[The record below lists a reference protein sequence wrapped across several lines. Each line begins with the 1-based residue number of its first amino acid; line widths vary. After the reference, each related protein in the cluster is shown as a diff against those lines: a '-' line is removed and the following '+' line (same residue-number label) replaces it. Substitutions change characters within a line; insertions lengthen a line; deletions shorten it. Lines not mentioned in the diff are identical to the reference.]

1 MNLTSEEM
9 CENYGPFTTNS
20 PTRYETNGVKKK
32 LSTSLESLELSPTK
46 VENKNLFNSNLVDLV
61 TSSEEEQIEVASV
74 NPQKNFTISLSEYS
88 SKLNILMVVIDN
100 I

>member
-1 MNLTSEEM
+1 MKK
-9 CENYGPFTTNS
+9 CVKTTAHS
-20 PTRYETNGVKKK
+20 LLILQQGMKQTVSKKK